1 MARRATQA
9 EPEIEEEELEEALHP
24 IEALIEQRP
33 LEAVIASVLIGVLI
47 GRFFL

>member
-1 MARRATQA
+1 MAKRAA
-9 EPEIEEEELEEALHP
+9 PDEHEIEEEFADAMHP
-24 IEALIEQRP
+24 LEALIEQRP

>member
-1 MARRATQA
+1 MARRAQQT
-9 EPEIEEEELEEALHP
+9 EREVEEDLEDAMHP
-24 IEALIEQRP
+24 LETLIEQRP

>member
-1 MARRATQA
+1 MARRAAQT
-9 EPEIEEEELEEALHP
+9 EPKIEEEIEEAAHP

-33 LEAVIASVLIGVLI
+33 LEAVIASVLIGIVI

>member
-1 MARRATQA
+1 MARRASQEEA
-9 EPEIEEEELEEALHP
+9 EIEEKIEEAMHP

-33 LEAVIASVLIGVLI
+33 LEAVIASVLIGIVI